1 MRLTRQ
7 TNWAGNYTYQ
17 AREIQAPGSVTE
29 AQQIVAGA
37 DRVRALGS
45 RHSFNAI
52 ADSDVLITLD
62 RLPAEIELDR
72 AAQTVTLSAG
82 VTYGRLARTL
92 EREGLAL
99 ANLASLPH
107 ISVAGAIA
115 TGTHGSGDSN
125 GNLATAVAALEF
137 ITAGGELQTV
147 RRGDPEFDGFV
158 VSLGALGA
166 VVRVTLD
173 VEPAYRVRQRVF
185 EHLPLGVLL
194 ESFDAIMSAG
204 YSVSLFTVWD
214 GTIDQV
220 WVKRRVVPGQEEVE
234 LTLPGAKPAIRNLHP
249 IRGLDPINCTPQLGE
264 PGGWSDV
271 LPHFRMDFTPSSG
284 DELQSE
290 YLVAREDAQAAL
302 QAVSELGQRLAPLL
316 QVSEIRT
323 IARDD
328 LWLSPAYG
336 RDSVAIHF
344 TWRPVPHRVQAALDE
359 IEAALLPLNGRP
371 HWGKVFLADATTI
384 AALYPRMADFR
395 ELVARHDPEATFR
408 NPWLERHVLG
418 RGTL

>member
-1 MRLTRQ
+1 VSPARP

-37 DRVRALGS
+37 DRVRPLGS

-52 ADSDVLITLD
+52 ADSDVLITLE

-82 VTYGRLARTL
+82 LKYGALATTL

-125 GNLATAVAALEF
+125 GNLATTVAALEF
-137 ITAGGELQTV
+137 ITAGGEVQTV

-158 VSLGALGA
+158 VSLGALGP

-173 VEPAYRVRQRVF
+173 VEPAYLVRQRVF
-185 EHLPLGVLL
+185 EHLPLRVLL

-220 WVKRRVVPGQEEVE
+220 WVKRRVVAGQEEVE
-234 LTLPGAKPAIRNLHP
+234 LTLPGAKPAIQNLHP

-264 PGGWSDV
+264 PGEWSDR

-284 DELQSE
+284 DELQTE
-290 YLVAREDAQAAL
+290 YLVAREDAGAAL
-302 QAVSELGQRLAPLL
+302 EAVSELGDRLAPLL

-344 TWRPVPHRVQAALDE
+344 TWRRVPQRVREALVE
-359 IEAALLPLNGRP
+359 IEAALLSLNGRP
-371 HWGKVFLADATTI
+371 HWGKVFLADAATI
-384 AALYPRMADFR
+384 APLYPRMADFR
-395 ELVARHDPEATFR
+395 RLVARHDPEGAFR
-408 NPWLERHVLG
+408 NAWLERHVLG
-418 RGTL
+418 RGTF

>member
-1 MRLTRQ
+1 VGSARQ
-7 TNWAGNYTYQ
+7 TNWAGNYTYH
-17 AREIQAPGSVTE
+17 AREIQAPESVAE

-37 DRVRALGS
+37 DRVRPLGS

-52 ADSDVLITLD
+52 ADSDVLIALD

-72 AAQTVTLSAG
+72 AAQTVTVSAG
-82 VTYGRLARTL
+82 LRYGTVATTL

-115 TGTHGSGDSN
+115 TGTHGSGEGN
-125 GNLATAVAALEF
+125 GSLATAVAAIEF
-137 ITAGGELQTV
+137 ITAGGEIQTV

-158 VSLGALGA
+158 VSLGALG
-166 VVRVTLD
+166 VVLRVTLD
-173 VEPAYRVRQRVF
+173 VEPAYHVGQRVF
-185 EHLPLGVLL
+185 EHLPLRVLL
-194 ESFDAIMSAG
+194 ESFDAVMSAG

-220 WVKRRVVPGQEEVE
+220 WVKRRVGPGQEEIE
-234 LTLPGAKPAIRNLHP
+234 LTVPGAKPAIRNLHP
-249 IRGLDPINCTPQLGE
+249 IRGLDPVNCTPQLGE
-264 PGGWSDV
+264 SGTWSDR

-290 YLVAREDAQAAL
+290 YVVAREDAPSAL
-302 QAVSELGQRLAPLL
+302 AAVSELGHRIAPLL

-328 LWLSPAYG
+328 LWLSPAYD

-344 TWRPVPHRVQAALDE
+344 TWRPLAQPVQEALIE
-359 IEAALLPLNGRP
+359 IEAALLPLNARP
-371 HWGKVFLADATTI
+371 HWGKVFLAEATTI
-384 AALYPRMADFR
+384 GPLYPRMADFR
-395 ELVARHDPEATFR
+395 GLVARHDPDGTFR
-408 NPWLERHVLG
+408 NAWLGRHVLG
-418 RGTL
+418 HRTF

>member
-1 MRLTRQ
+1 MSPARQ

-17 AREIQAPGSVTE
+17 AREIQAPRSVTE

-37 DRVRALGS
+37 DRVRPLGS

-62 RLPAEIELDR
+62 RLPAEIECDR

-82 VTYGRLARTL
+82 LTYGTLATTL

-99 ANLASLPH
+99 ANLASAH
-107 ISVAGAIA
+107 ILSRERPRAARM
-115 TGTHGSGDSN
+115 DWRQQRQPR
-125 GNLATAVAALEF
+125 TADAPLER
-137 ITAGGELQTV
+137 ITAGGEVQTV

-166 VVRVTLD
+166 VIRDTLD

-185 EHLPLGVLL
+185 EDLPLRVLL
-194 ESFDAIMSAG
+194 ESFDAVMSAG

-249 IRGLDPINCTPQLGE
+249 IRGLDPISCTPQLGE
-264 PGGWSDV
+264 PGGWSDR

-284 DELQSE
+284 DELQTE
-290 YLVAREDAQAAL
+290 YLVAREDAQAAVE
-302 QAVSELGQRLAPLL
+302 AVSELGDRLAPLL

-323 IARDD
+323 IARDN

-344 TWRPVPHRVQAALDE
+344 TWRPVPQRVQEALVE

-371 HWGKVFLADATTI
+371 HWGKVFRADATTI
-384 AALYPRMADFR
+384 APLYPRMADFR
-395 ELVARHDPEATFR
+395 RLVARHDPEGAFR
-408 NPWLERHVLG
+408 NAWLERHVLG
-418 RGTL
+418 RGTF